1 MVEFW
6 CSCLLLHS
14 FKITFSCFVFPSMV
28 RRCISCRIIS
38 SQPFLD
44 MPPQQGVASD
54 LLRPPESR
62 GSLQIRLWPQ
72 GLVSR
77 QATAMRP
84 VCGFDIRSVAL
95 QEAEVNSRR
104 NHLLIIWDAEL
115 LGPCFATAHKCQE
128 TKEDVFHQLAPKY
141 CKIHGGRH
149 H

>member
-1 MVEFW
+1 
-6 CSCLLLHS
+6 
-14 FKITFSCFVFPSMV
+14 MV

-44 MPPQQGVASD
+44 KLSQQGVTSD
-54 LLRPPESR
+54 CLRPPESR
-62 GSLQIRLWPQ
+62 ESLQIRFWPQ

-104 NHLLIIWDAEL
+104 NHLLIIWEAEL
-115 LGPCFATAHKCQE
+115 LGPCFALPLKHFCNS
-128 TKEDVFHQLAPKY
+128 TKMSRDQRGCFPSAGSQIL
-141 CKIHGGRH
+141 
-149 H
+149 